1 MIHTIKAEFRKV
13 LTVRSTYVLIFFM
26 LVLEGLFGFYGN
38 GIKAEPGQLLKDPHY
53 LVNQI
58 SPAVLTLSV
67 LVSLIGLLLVTHE
80 YRYNTIMHTLTL
92 SRTRRRVFIA
102 KLVVISIIT
111 LLLTALLAALVPVLV
126 YLGVQAGG
134 HPIVHQS
141 LSLGDLWWRVPIA
154 AWGISIF
161 ALLLAFIIRSQVGA
175 ITVLLLLPSTIEPI
189 FGGLLKDNQIYLP
202 FSSLVGILQR
212 NEAVHPPISYGH
224 SAVIAFTYLVV
235 GTVVALVLFQ
245 RRDAN

>member
-38 GIKAEPGQLLKDPHY
+38 
-53 LVNQI
+53 
-58 SPAVLTLSV
+58 
-67 LVSLIGLLLVTHE
+67 
-80 YRYNTIMHTLTL
+80 
-92 SRTRRRVFIA
+92 
-102 KLVVISIIT
+102 
-111 LLLTALLAALVPVLV
+111 
-126 YLGVQAGG
+126 LGVQAGG